1 MWTTTDTCTPRSI
14 DITLDE
20 RRPVSSTPSPPS
32 PADPGTPG
40 TPGMSGAPQINR
52 RWADVRQMADL
63 LDSRFRIPGTQ
74 QTFGVDAVLGLIPGV
89 GDVVGLAAGGVVI
102 TNAVRLGARGWTLV
116 QMLVNM
122 VLDATIGSVPVAGT
136 IFDVFY
142 KANNRNVALLEEHV
156 RDAQTAR
163 TQARRTVLRS
173 ITAVV
178 VVTVVVAI
186 VLVVGLVWLLQVLF

>member
-1 MWTTTDTCTPRSI
+1 M
-14 DITLDE
+14 
-20 RRPVSSTPSPPS
+20 SSTPSPPS
-32 PADPGTPG
+32 PPDPN
-40 TPGMSGAPQINR
+40 APQTDR
-52 RWADVRQMADL
+52 RWTDVRQLADL

-116 QMLVNM
+116 QMLVNI

-136 IFDVFY
+136 VFDVFY

-156 RDAQTAR
+156 RDAQAAR
-163 TQARRTVLRS
+163 TQARRAVLRS

-178 VVTVVVAI
+178 VVTVVVAV
-186 VLVVGLVWLLQVLF
+186 VLVVGVVWLLQWLF

>member
-1 MWTTTDTCTPRSI
+1 M
-14 DITLDE
+14 
-20 RRPVSSTPSPPS
+20 SSTPPP
-32 PADPGTPG
+32 PAPSDPHP
-40 TPGMSGAPQINR
+40 PQVDR
-52 RWADVRQMADL
+52 RWADVRQLADL
-63 LDSRFRIPGTQ
+63 FDSRFRIPGTR
-74 QTFGVDAVLGLIPGV
+74 QTFGVDAVLGLVPGI

-116 QMLVNM
+116 QMLVNV

-136 IFDVFY
+136 VFDVFY

-156 RDAQTAR
+156 RDARAAR

-178 VVTVVVAI
+178 VVTVVVAV
-186 VLVVGLVWLLQVLF
+186 VLVVGMVWLLQALF